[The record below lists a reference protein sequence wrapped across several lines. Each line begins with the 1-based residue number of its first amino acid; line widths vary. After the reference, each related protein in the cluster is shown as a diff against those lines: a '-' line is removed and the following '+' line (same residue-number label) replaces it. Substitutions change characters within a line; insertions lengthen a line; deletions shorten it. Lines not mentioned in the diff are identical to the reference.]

1 MEEKIVLSDLPKTW
15 IFDLDGTIV
24 KHNGYKTDGI
34 DTLLMGVEEFMA
46 KVVQGDMII
55 FLTSRTDQEKEL
67 AHAPFKLLAIDID
80 DRSRLEA
87 FRREVEASD
96 FAEDITCAFSSAR
109 YLEFYNKKAG
119 KGNALR
125 NLCSAV
131 HVHRKNAVAAGD
143 EENDITMI
151 EAAAVGICMASG

>member
-1 MEEKIVLSDLPKTW
+1 M
-15 IFDLDGTIV
+15 
-24 KHNGYKTDGI
+24 
-34 DTLLMGVEEFMA
+34 
-46 KVVQGDMII
+46 
-55 FLTSRTDQEKEL
+55 
-67 AHAPFKLLAIDID
+67 
-80 DRSRLEA
+80 
-87 FRREVEASD
+87 EASD

-151 EAAAVGICMASG
+151 EAAAVGICMSSRSRTTTTTGSWRSLTDLYCNIDRQRQELKVYLNHEL